1 MIPAGRIRRLRFRIP
16 LLLLTF
22 LSLSCGIGGS
32 DFAGG
37 GTGGTGISTGAV
49 SGYGSVVVNNVHFR
63 TDDEVAPGF
72 HTKKMSNGE
81 DKSGRMDKVVFAVG
95 MVVTVRHGTGDNSA
109 QEIEYRDN
117 LRGPIAVI
125 ASGADNIIKIL
136 GQSVVVENAAIFASL
151 KQGDIVEI
159 SGFADNAG
167 RIRGTYIL
175 PMAPPMPPPAQEFEV
190 KGFVSGLS
198 LPGATFRLGPLPD
211 GSGATVTVS
220 YGPVVVSGLAGGLA
234 NGMYVQVV
242 TTDRGLVGGVIT
254 ATGIVKLASRTEFPD
269 GTPVDLEGLVTTPW
283 TGSGNDLSFEVEGKR
298 VVWTAN
304 TVFAG
309 GTQIDTQQ
317 SNRKVQVHGMETGGV
332 LSAVNIIFR

>member
-125 ASGADNIIKIL
+125 ASGADNVIGIL

-242 TTDRGLVGGVIT
+242 TTDREPGWRRHHRHRDRKTRLADGIPGRG
-254 ATGIVKLASRTEFPD
+254 TGRSRRACHHTMDRFR
-269 GTPVDLEGLVTTPW
+269 
-283 TGSGNDLSFEVEGKR
+283 KR
-298 VVWTAN
+298 
-304 TVFAG
+304 
-309 GTQIDTQQ
+309 
-317 SNRKVQVHGMETGGV
+317 S
-332 LSAVNIIFR
+332 LL

>member
-72 HTKKMSNGE
+72 HTKKMSNGA

-125 ASGADNIIKIL
+125 ASGADNVIGIL

-190 KGFVSGLS
+190 KGFVSGLT

-242 TTDRGLVGGVIT
+242 TTDRELVGGVIT
-254 ATGIVKLASRTEFPD
+254 ATRIERLASRTEFPD
-269 GTPVDLEGLVTTPW
+269 GAPVDLEGLATALPS
-283 TGSGNDLSFEVEGKR
+283 GSGKVLSFAVEGKR
-298 VVWTAN
+298 IRTDDATDFTGHLPAEIQPN
-304 TVFAG
+304 TRLLVQ
-309 GTQIDTQQ
+309 GT
-317 SNRKVQVHGMETGGV
+317 ETGGI
-332 LSAVNIIFR
+332 LSAARIVFR